1 MALKAILNS
10 NLYRLMMLENK
21 SNSLMGLLAMTMFA
35 DKKVLSQEIKAF
47 VGGVK
52 HLQSAH
58 VLDTS
63 LSEAE
68 IIMWYE
74 LNKAELKAKVTG
86 VGFEEW
92 LYNRLKHF
100 EPIDDKQ
107 AILSTMRDIADADQ
121 EVHISEKAL
130 VVLVANHWNMAA

>member
-10 NLYRLMMLENK
+10 KLYRMMMLENK
-21 SNSLMGLLAMTMFA
+21 SDSLIGLLAMTMFA

-47 VGGVK
+47 VYGVK
-52 HLQSAH
+52 HLQSTH
-58 VLDTS
+58 VLKTN

-74 LNKAELKAKVTG
+74 LNKAELKSKVTG
-86 VGFEEW
+86 IGFEEW

-107 AILSTMRDIADADQ
+107 AILSTMRDIADSDDA
-121 EVHISEKAL
+121 VHISEKAFL
-130 VVLVANHWNMAA
+130 VLVANHWNMAA